1 MKPVLLVTVDFT
13 EAREIMKTISQEYSV
28 TATKSPN
35 GLVDNVSKSSLVAVD
50 HSFTEHHGKDYLAG
64 ILRNVNRPVLI
75 LSPPEAVRD
84 AIEAVALGASSYVV
98 KAGDYHQVLNLSIK
112 VALEKFKEQEE
123 TKQNIVALK
132 EQVQELE
139 ARVGN
144 AGNEDVQGASDGSD
158 VNILDQIVFIFKR
171 GEINL
176 PSPPQI
182 SLKFKEMVS
191 RGVNLQEIAY
201 LLKQDAAISSK
212 LISISNSAFYRGV
225 AENNTLEQAV
235 GRLGLTT
242 TKRYVDVIT
251 NRTLY
256 FTKNKRLSEVIEK
269 LWEHSLS
276 CAYAAQIICEVLKL
290 NLPEDAF
297 TMGLLHDIGKLV
309 LFQAVGE
316 LQMKKKIGEEIDS
329 EELFNTVD
337 TNHGRFGAALLK
349 QWKFS
354 KESVDIVTYHDHL
367 EEANSISKELLVVHI
382 ANLLVKSMGYNLAGE
397 TDIDVEGAESARLLK
412 LDAAMIAEVKKRV
425 EMHMDEMKGY
435 FG

>member
-1 MKPVLLVTVDFT
+1 MKSVLLVTNDFA
-13 EAREIMKTISQEYSV
+13 EAREIMKTIGQEYSV

-35 GLVDNVSKSSLVAVD
+35 ELVDNVSKSSLLAVD

-75 LSPPEAVRD
+75 LSSPDAVRD

-112 VALEKFKEQEE
+112 VTLEKFKEQEE

-132 EQVQELE
+132 EQVQDLE
-139 ARVGN
+139 ARLGN
-144 AGNEDVQGASDGSD
+144 AGNEDVRGAPDGTN
-158 VNILDQIVFIFKR
+158 VKILDQIIFIFKR

-182 SLKFKEMVS
+182 SLKFKEMVTK
-191 RGVNLQEIAY
+191 GVNLQEIAY

-225 AENNTLEQAV
+225 AENKTLEQAV

-251 NRTLY
+251 NRSLY
-256 FTKNKRLSEVIEK
+256 FTKNKRLSEVIGK

-276 CAYAAQIICEVLKL
+276 CAYAAQIISEVLKL
-290 NLPEDAF
+290 DLPEDAF

-316 LQMKKKIGEEIDS
+316 LQMKKKIGKEIDS

-367 EEANSISKELLVVHI
+367 EEADSISKELLVVHL
-382 ANLLVKSMGYNLAGE
+382 ANLLVKSMGYNLAGKTE
-397 TDIDVEGAESARLLK
+397 IDVEGAESARLLK

-425 EMHMDEMKGY
+425 KVHMDEMKGY